1 MLQTFR
7 GGTVPSHSMH
17 LSDPLRLALLGPLGP
32 PAECAW
38 AGAPMGRFQEMD
50 LTREMRMSWGHQDK
64 YCYHLVMTSRLLWK
78 IYHCS

>member
-1 MLQTFR
+1 MLQTLR

-32 PAECAW
+32 PAECAS

-50 LTREMRMSWGHQDK
+50 LTREMRM
-64 YCYHLVMTSRLLWK
+64 
-78 IYHCS
+78 